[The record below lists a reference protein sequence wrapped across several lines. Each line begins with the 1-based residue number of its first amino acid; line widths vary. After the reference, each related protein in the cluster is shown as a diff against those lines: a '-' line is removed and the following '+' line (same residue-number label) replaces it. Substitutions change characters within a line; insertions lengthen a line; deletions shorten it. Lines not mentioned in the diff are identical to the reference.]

1 MEQLTI
7 TYKNRQGRMTINLRQ
22 FLDTCGV
29 TKFRKLLKVIEL
41 TESPEEHYATLRTYL
56 EHNMPMDNID
66 LDNTILNYKKML
78 EAYEEKA
85 DELTVKLQDDLK
97 ELTKKTMQNGR
108 RASQE
113 LSILRVKHE
122 ELQDELKGVR
132 GEISA
137 YRELIRNDKN
147 CIKLLNKRI
156 KDYSRF
162 LEILEKV

>member
-41 TESPEEHYATLRTYL
+41 TESPEEHYAALRTYL
-56 EHNMPMDNID
+56 EHNMPMDDLD

-85 DELTVKLQDDLK
+85 DELTDELYNLK
-97 ELTKKTMQNGR
+97 ELTKRTMQNGR

-113 LSILRVKHE
+113 LSILRAKRE

>member
-7 TYKNRQGRMTINLRQ
+7 TYKDRQGRMTINLRQ

-41 TESPEEHYATLRTYL
+41 TESPEEYYTALRTYL
-56 EHNMPMDNID
+56 EHNMPMDNLD

-85 DELTVKLQDDLK
+85 DELTDKLYDLK
-97 ELTKKTMQNGR
+97 ELTKRTMQNGR

-113 LSILRVKHE
+113 LSILRVKRE

-132 GEISA
+132 GEIST
-137 YRELIRNDKN
+137 YRELIRNDKK
-147 CIKLLNKRI
+147 CIKLLNKRT
-156 KDYSRF
+156 KDYGRF